1 MSRRSGILLV
11 GGAIVVLWWWIMRQP
26 TRVRYLTHIGGQVRH
41 LPSRYS
47 V

>member
-1 MSRRSGILLV
+1 MSRRAGILLV
-11 GGAIVVLWWWIMRQP
+11 GGAIIFLSWWIRRQP
-26 TRVRYLTHIGGQVRH
+26 TRLRYLTHIGGQVRH